1 MTRDQFI
8 VMAFQSELLEAVVKI
23 IENDWDEKT
32 VNVTKN
38 DILSLMSM
46 ITRLKERLETMDN
59 EQKSHEVGSTTFSTS
74 EETPTY
80 LTPNSPN
87 HIDEDKGIKKV
98 KILSND
104 FKNDEDEL
112 DESTSDSIDSHQVHR
127 RLSQPSLQQIKEN
140 DRVNNEESN
149 EVYCKDIFFNR
160 FKRKG
165 GRSSSIHPQQARIS
179 MHSRQSPPGLSDEF
193 PPNSDNW
200 KQVSSEF
207 YSDGQY
213 YN

>member
-1 MTRDQFI
+1 MT
-8 VMAFQSELLEAVVKI
+8 FQSELLEAVVKI
-23 IENDWDEKT
+23 IENDCNEKT
-32 VNVTKN
+32 ANVTKN
-38 DILSLMSM
+38 DILSLVSM

-59 EQKSHEVGSTTFSTS
+59 EQKSHEVGLTSFSTS
-74 EETPTY
+74 KETPTY
-80 LTPNSPN
+80 LTQNSLN
-87 HIDEDKGIKKV
+87 HINEDKSITKGN
-98 KILSND
+98 ILSND
-104 FKNDEDEL
+104 FKNNEDEL

-127 RLSQPSLQQIKEN
+127 RLSPPSLQQIKEN
-140 DRVNNEESN
+140 DKANNEESN
-149 EVYCKDIFFNR
+149 DVYCKDIFFNR

-165 GRSSSIHPQQARIS
+165 GRSSSIYPQQARIS

-207 YSDGQY
+207 YSDGQR